1 VLQSNRGEAHS
12 LPPAKGLKHV
22 STSPAKIA
30 ANIANSQA
38 STGPRTAEGLAIAS
52 RNSTKHGLFS
62 RADFI
67 RPGEE
72 PDYERDKSAILDS
85 LAPVGPLECNLADEI
100 HRAIWRLRRCG
111 EVEGCLVDDLTAETT
126 SETTDPTTIR
136 DAVMTESA
144 AKLQLS
150 VDRARS
156 LSHRLLHK
164 STAELRK
171 LQTERFFRNEYLGS
185 GKDISHLGLCDVRAV
200 RKTVQQQE
208 LRDIDEAFGNPSP
221 CPSPTPVPSEPS
233 RAPAAT
239 PSPVGPFCKTE
250 PPSCQ
255 NTESPAPQPAS
266 PSNGVAP
273 FCNSEKTPP
282 QTPRNAPCPC
292 NSGMKYKRCC
302 GTGAQPVL
310 NRQAPAVLKAA

>member
-1 VLQSNRGEAHS
+1 MSTAAQIESNIRNAQS
-12 LPPAKGLKHV
+12 
-22 STSPAKIA
+22 
-30 ANIANSQA
+30 
-38 STGPRTAEGLAIAS
+38 STGPITEAGKAAAS
-52 RNSTKHGLFS
+52 RNAITFGLFAA
-62 RADFI
+62 RDFI
-67 RPGEE
+67 RPGE
-72 PDYERDKSAILDS
+72 DSAYSQLSEQLEIS
-85 LAPVGPLECNLADEI
+85 LAPLGPLECNLFHEI
-100 HRAIWRLRRCG
+100 RRAIWRLRRCSQI
-111 EVEGCLVDDLTAETT
+111 EEGFSTPETNDG
-126 SETTDPTTIR
+126 SPDPMQL
-136 DAVMTESA
+136 DAT
-144 AKLQLS
+144 AKLQFS
-150 VDRARS
+150 IDRARS

-250 PPSCQ
+250 APSCQ